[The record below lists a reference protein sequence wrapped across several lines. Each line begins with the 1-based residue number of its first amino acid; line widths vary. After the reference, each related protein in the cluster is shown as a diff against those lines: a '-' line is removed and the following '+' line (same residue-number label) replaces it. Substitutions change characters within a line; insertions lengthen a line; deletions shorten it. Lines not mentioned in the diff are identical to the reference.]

1 MMQLLIWMI
10 FSPSLCGSVA
20 AVSRAVL
27 DNMILVFAVTL
38 SVGADAAAAAAAVS
52 SDNLYV

>member
-1 MMQLLIWMI
+1 M
-10 FSPSLCGSVA
+10 A

-38 SVGADAAAAAAAVS
+38 SVGADGAAAAAAAVS